1 MGGVLYLQKNMETN
15 KIIDRIVREL
25 TKNDS
30 AQPIVDNCQSDLL
43 EYFYW
48 EYKQTKW
55 MLGGY
60 LAKANAHFKM
70 ALQAIQERDEIIN
83 EQNKILSRLEIKNR
97 EDQKAFVDILMNT
110 HELAEEVGRQ
120 EMLLNIKEQFK

>member
-1 MGGVLYLQKNMETN
+1 METN

-30 AQPIVDNCQSDLL
+30 AQSIVDNCQSDLL

-55 MLGGY
+55 MLEGY
-60 LAKANAHFKM
+60 LKKANARFKM

-83 EQNKILSRLEIKNR
+83 KQNKMLRGWEIKNR